1 MSLIICKEC
10 GKEIS
15 DKAKQCIHCGCPV
28 EIEDEHVN
36 EFCIINGIPRNLYP
50 FLKQIQ
56 DNPNMNAEERHKLKM
71 HIYGTCLTISVF
83 GADELI
89 DIMKETN
96 KVPES
101 FVDSHKSS
109 FRNAKVTPNRN
120 VLRCPKCGST
130 SVTTG
135 TRGFSV
141 ITGFIGSGKVMNM
154 CGQCGFK
161 WKPHR

>member
-28 EIEDEHVN
+28 EIEDEHVH
-36 EFCIINGIPRNLYP
+36 EFCIINGVPRNLYP

-101 FVDSHKSS
+101 FVDSHKSA
-109 FRNAKVTPNRN
+109 FHNTKITPNKN
-120 VLRCPKCGST
+120 ILKCPKCGST

-135 TRGFSV
+135 TRGFSI